1 MLQFVEESMGTLLE
15 VVKKQ
20 NARNEDDG
28 NGDVNANDGL
38 GTTGKDIA
46 EVVLECPRTVGHI
59 ELFVQEE
66 QHLFGQIEHEADNA
80 GKYGDGDA
88 TDGQLQNREAVIFV
102 ESREVPVENIEE
114 AVMKGDDAVSL
125 GAEDDIISMDIA
137 ATTLGTPHKM
147 DMGTEGVEIV
157 TSSKFPVAKKGGVI
171 PYVSN
176 KEKRKR
182 KLGPLFK
189 TPYTNPTK
197 KQKTD
202 SSSTVTEEVEIPK
215 DILPMAFELKRP
227 YRREWLAECHKW
239 MKDPKTQHDKIEWIP
254 CTVDKVW
261 FAEAIQPDKWLRDLH
276 LDIAT
281 YHIRRRLAKY
291 PTIFKRKAAVLDT
304 IFFVGTSPPEGVPWG
319 EVDYV
324 YFPANFDEKHWVAVE
339 MILSSRKINVYDSYH
354 DLTSSERGDCG
365 VFTFKFIEALI
376 AEIPITEINQ
386 NDMTFYRKKFTAES
400 WGGEFSL

>member
-1 MLQFVEESMGTLLE
+1 
-15 VVKKQ
+15 
-20 NARNEDDG
+20 
-28 NGDVNANDGL
+28 
-38 GTTGKDIA
+38 
-46 EVVLECPRTVGHI
+46 
-59 ELFVQEE
+59 
-66 QHLFGQIEHEADNA
+66 
-80 GKYGDGDA
+80 
-88 TDGQLQNREAVIFV
+88 
-102 ESREVPVENIEE
+102 
-114 AVMKGDDAVSL
+114 
-125 GAEDDIISMDIA
+125 
-137 ATTLGTPHKM
+137 
-147 DMGTEGVEIV
+147 
-157 TSSKFPVAKKGGVI
+157 
-171 PYVSN
+171 
-176 KEKRKR
+176 
-182 KLGPLFK
+182 
-189 TPYTNPTK
+189 
-197 KQKTD
+197 
-202 SSSTVTEEVEIPK
+202 
-215 DILPMAFELKRP
+215 MAFELKRP

-354 DLTSSERGDCG
+354 DLTSSERFAEIMSPLSIMTPYILRPCGYDIPTTPWEVEKVNPCPQQKSGGGDCG